1 MINIGI
7 IGAGYWGP
15 NLIRNFSSLENCK
28 VKYVADLRDGRLEFV
43 KQNYPEIETTTDY
56 NLILEDKEI
65 SAAVIATPV
74 TTHFKLGVEALNA
87 NKHVYIEKPFTSTSE
102 ESQKLVRLASEKHKT
117 LMVGHL
123 FEYNPA
129 VTTIKELIDLD
140 KIGEIYYIDAARVN
154 MGPPESEVNVIWDLA
169 PHDLSII
176 LYLLGE
182 TPIKVRCIGSN
193 FRKDQWNDLIQASYI
208 ILGFKNNK
216 FAQIHNSWL
225 SPNKTRRMEIFGS
238 KGVILYDEM
247 RENKITIF
255 DEGIDLRKSGGAKTS
270 INLTYGIGKIE
281 YPEIPAGEP
290 LKIECEH
297 FINCIET
304 GKSPRSDGID
314 GMNVVKIIEK
324 ANLSIT
330 NNGATLEF

>member
-15 NLIRNFSSLENCK
+15 NLIRNFANLDNCYI
-28 VKYVADLRDGRLEFV
+28 KYVADLRQGRLEYV
-43 KQNYPEIETTTDY
+43 KKNYPEIETTTDY
-56 NLILEDKEI
+56 NVILEDKEI
-65 SAAVIATPV
+65 LAVVIATPV
-74 TTHFKLGVEALNA
+74 TTHFKLGLETLNA
-87 NKHVYIEKPFTSTSE
+87 NKHVYIEKPFTATVE
-102 ESQKLVRLASEKHKT
+102 EAQELVRLAREKGKV

-123 FEYNPA
+123 FEYHPVVNK
-129 VTTIKELIDLD
+129 VKEILD
-140 KIGEIYYIDAARVN
+140 SGKIGEIFYIDAARVN
-154 MGPPESEVNVIWDLA
+154 LGPPESEVNVIWDLA

-182 TPIKVRCIGSN
+182 TPTTVRCIGSN

-208 ILGFKNNK
+208 TLGFKNNK

-238 KGVILYDEM
+238 NGVILYDEM

-304 GKSPRSDGID
+304 GKSPRSNGID

>member
-1 MINIGI
+1 MVNIGI

-15 NLIRNFSSLENCK
+15 NLIRNFSSLENCR

-43 KQNYPEIETTTDY
+43 KQNYPEIKTTNDY
-56 NLILEDKEI
+56 NIILEDKDI
-65 SAAVIATPV
+65 LVVVIATPV
-74 TTHFKLGVEALNA
+74 TTHFKLGVEAFNA
-87 NKHVYIEKPFTSTSE
+87 NKHLYIEKPFTATAE
-102 ESQKLVRLASEKHKT
+102 EAQKLVRLAREKGKI

-123 FEYNPA
+123 FEYHPA
-129 VTTIKELIDLD
+129 VNKVKEILD
-140 KIGEIYYIDAARVN
+140 SGKIGEIFYIDAARIN

-182 TPIKVRCIGSN
+182 TPITVRCIGSN

-208 ILGFKNNK
+208 TLGFKNNK

-281 YPEIPAGEP
+281 YPEIHAGEP